1 MSRIRVFQ
9 IACGMLVMCA
19 AFTEIIGITV
29 GGGSEGRFEQ
39 VVMLVCLIAWC
50 LIATAR
56 GR

>member
-1 MSRIRVFQ
+1 MRVLQ
-9 IACGMLVMCA
+9 IACGMLVVCA
-19 AFTEIIGITV
+19 AFAGIIGITV

-39 VVMLVCLIAWC
+39 VVMLVCLIVWC